1 MDSEATSRNNL
12 QMFPFLSSQFHAIN
26 SICLLIRVVDQTFV
40 LDLYSYSYYIII
52 ILSMW
57 VHSYIVQIRFYM
69 VFRKSVCLN

>member
-1 MDSEATSRNNL
+1 MESEATSRNNL
-12 QMFPFLSSQFHAIN
+12 KMFLFLSSQFHAIN